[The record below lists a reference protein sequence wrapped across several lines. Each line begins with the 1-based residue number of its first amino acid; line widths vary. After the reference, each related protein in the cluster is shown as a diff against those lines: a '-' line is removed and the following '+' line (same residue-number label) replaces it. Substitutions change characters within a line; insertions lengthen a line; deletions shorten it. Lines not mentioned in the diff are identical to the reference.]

1 MARLIFYILFIT
13 MLFSCNRQNGKF
25 YKETG
30 ELDYEEKVVND
41 STIIQTEYYANGNRK
56 QEVTYVNSLPKGLSV
71 EYYENGNR
79 KREMIWINSLEG
91 SGFCKEYYSD
101 GALKWDG
108 RVVRGEVF
116 VPEAVRHAEKLN
128 VYLDLKNV
136 CDTLIVGKT
145 YEFRIIVPIIHEEAY
160 LVSYSGACC
169 EFNKGEDTAYPYSLV
184 PIESGCV
191 YVCVN
196 FMDEEGAIIVG
207 KNECRFRMVVKAEI

>member
-1 MARLIFYILFIT
+1 

-91 SGFCKEYYSD
+91 SGFCKEYY
-101 GALKWDG
+101 
-108 RVVRGEVF
+108 
-116 VPEAVRHAEKLN
+116 H
-128 VYLDLKNV
+128 
-136 CDTLIVGKT
+136 
-145 YEFRIIVPIIHEEAY
+145 
-160 LVSYSGACC
+160 
-169 EFNKGEDTAYPYSLV
+169 
-184 PIESGCV
+184 
-191 YVCVN
+191 
-196 FMDEEGAIIVG
+196 
-207 KNECRFRMVVKAEI
+207 